1 MHPAN
6 PELTPMDLDMMEKVS
21 IPPRYKN
28 PMMFNRLVVPG
39 DVPLKN
45 FVPSIISVPDCSEC
59 VASAVCHSYKLTGLL
74 TIRARPDPKLYLNST
89 REFDRVRA
97 MKSVDLVTSPAYS
110 ITPVDCMGKNVTLIV
125 VVLVTPVN

>member
-6 PELTPMDLDMMEKVS
+6 PALVPMDFDTMEKVS

-28 PMMFNRLVVPG
+28 PMMFNCLVVPG
-39 DVPLKN
+39 DEPLKN
-45 FVPSIISVPDCSEC
+45 SVLSIISVPDRSERM
-59 VASAVCHSYKLTGLL
+59 ASTVCHSYKLTGLL

-89 REFDRVRA
+89 LEFDKVRA

-110 ITPVDCMGKNVTLIV
+110 ITPTEYMGKNVTLIE